1 MSAADTTDAPSR
13 PRRRWAILA
22 VGVLAQTAAS
32 SFVYGIP
39 FLVPTLRD
47 ERGLSL
53 AQVGVVVAAPTTG
66 LLLTLVAWGFVVDRV
81 GERFPMA
88 VGLGLAGVVV
98 GGVALSPPAS
108 LVPIALL
115 LGVGGMGA
123 ASVNAASGRLIMGWF
138 AVEER
143 GVAMGIRQTAQPLGV
158 AVAALALPVLAL
170 DQGPFVALGWTGL
183 ACLVAAALV
192 VLVAQDAPRRPAAA
206 GEPTGNPYRT
216 PTLYRLHASSALL
229 VLPQFAISAFALEYL
244 VREQHW
250 SPGLAGVFVGV
261 AQLLGAAGRI
271 ATGWWSDRVGSRL
284 RPMRQLAVGSVL
296 VMLGFAL
303 GSAWVPVIA
312 VAAIVVGAVV
322 TVADNGLAFT
332 STAEMAGQAWS
343 GRALGIQNTT
353 QNVVASAAPPVLGAL
368 IGGTSYAIGF
378 TAAALAPLLAIA
390 VVPVG
395 AEARGHLHEEPERR

>member
-1 MSAADTTDAPSR
+1 VSAADTTDTAAAPGR

-88 VGLGLAGVVV
+88 AGLGLAGLVV
-98 GGVALSPPAS
+98 GGVALSPPSS
-108 LVPIALL
+108 LVTIALL
-115 LGVGGMGA
+115 LGLGGMGA

-138 AVEER
+138 ALDER

-158 AVAALALPVLAL
+158 AVAALVLPVLATT
-170 DQGPFVALGWTGL
+170 QGPFVALGWTGL
-183 ACLVAAALV
+183 ACLVAAVLV
-192 VLVAQDAPRRPAAA
+192 VLVAQDAPRRAPAAH
-206 GEPTGNPYRT
+206 EPTGNPYRT
-216 PTLYRLHASSALL
+216 STLYRLHTASALL

-244 VREQHW
+244 VRELGW
-250 SPGLAGVFVGV
+250 SPGVAGVFVAV
-261 AQLLGAAGRI
+261 AQILGAAGRI

-296 VMLGFAL
+296 VMLAFAL
-303 GSAWVPVIA
+303 GSAWVPFIA
-312 VAAIVVGAVV
+312 VAAIVVGAIV
-322 TVADNGLAFT
+322 TVADNGLAFV

-343 GRALGIQNTT
+343 GRALGVQNTT
-353 QNVVASAAPPVLGAL
+353 QNIVASAAPPVLGVL
-368 IGGTSYAIGF
+368 IGATSYGVGF
-378 TAAALAPLLAIA
+378 AAAAIAPLVAIA
-390 VVPVG
+390 VVPVS
-395 AEARGHLHEEPERR
+395 RERT

>member
-1 MSAADTTDAPSR
+1 MLTIVSAADTTDAPSR

-88 VGLGLAGVVV
+88 VGLGVAGVVV

-115 LGVGGMGA
+115 LGLGGMGA

-138 AVEER
+138 GVEER

-158 AVAALALPVLAL
+158 AAAALVLPVLAL
-170 DQGPFVALGWTGL
+170 AEGPFVALGWTGL

-192 VLVAQDAPRRPAAA
+192 VLVAQDAPRRAATA
-206 GEPTGNPYRT
+206 GEPIGNPYRT
-216 PTLYRLHASSALL
+216 PTLYRLHAASALL

-250 SPGLAGVFVGV
+250 SAGAAGVFVGV

-284 RPMRQLAVGSVL
+284 RPMRQLAVGSAL

-312 VAAIVVGAVV
+312 VAAIVVGAIV

-332 STAEMAGQAWS
+332 STAELAGQAWS

-378 TAAALAPLLAIA
+378 TAAALAPVLAIA
-390 VVPVG
+390 VTPVR
-395 AEARGHLHEEPERR
+395 AETPER

>member
-1 MSAADTTDAPSR
+1 VSAADTTDAPSR

-108 LVPIALL
+108 LVAIALL
-115 LGVGGMGA
+115 LGLGGMGA

-158 AVAALALPVLAL
+158 AVAALVLPVLAGGE
-170 DQGPFVALGWTGL
+170 GPFVALGWTGL
-183 ACLVAAALV
+183 GCLVAAALV
-192 VLVAQDAPRRPAAA
+192 VLVAQDAPRRPPAAH
-206 GEPTGNPYRT
+206 EPTGNPYRA

-250 SPGLAGVFVGV
+250 SPGVAGVFVGV

-284 RPMRQLAVGSVL
+284 RPMRRLAVGSVL

-312 VAAIVVGAVV
+312 VAAIVVGAIV

-332 STAEMAGQAWS
+332 STAEIAGQAWS

-395 AEARGHLHEEPERR
+395 AEARTHLHEEPERR

>member
-1 MSAADTTDAPSR
+1 VSAEPATDVADPTPGR

-39 FLVPTLRD
+39 FLVPALRD

-53 AQVGVVVAAPTTG
+53 AEAGLLVAAPTTG

-88 VGLGLAGVVV
+88 IGLGLAGLVV
-98 GGVALSPPAS
+98 GGVALGTPSS
-108 LVPIALL
+108 LVTIALL

-138 AVEER
+138 SLDER

-158 AVAALALPVLAL
+158 AVAALVLPVLATT
-170 DQGPFVALGWTGL
+170 QGPFVALGWTGL
-183 ACLVAAALV
+183 ACLVAAVLV
-192 VLVAQDAPRRPAAA
+192 VLVAQDAPRRAPAAH
-206 GEPTGNPYRT
+206 EPTGNPYRT
-216 PTLYRLHASSALL
+216 PILYRLHASSALL

-244 VREQHW
+244 VRELAW
-250 SPGLAGVFVGV
+250 SPGIAGVFVAV
-261 AQLLGAAGRI
+261 AQILGAAGRI

-284 RPMRQLAVGSVL
+284 RPMRQLALGSVL

-303 GSAWVPVIA
+303 GSAWVPFIA
-312 VAAIVVGAVV
+312 VAAIVVGAIV
-322 TVADNGLAFT
+322 TVADNGLAFV

-343 GRALGIQNTT
+343 GRALGVQNTT
-353 QNVVASAAPPVLGAL
+353 QNIVASAAPPVLGAL
-368 IGGTSYAIGF
+368 IGATSYGVGF
-378 TAAALAPLLAIA
+378 AAAAIAPLVAIA
-390 VVPVG
+390 VVPVR
-395 AEARGHLHEEPERR
+395 AEPREP

>member
-1 MSAADTTDAPSR
+1 MSAEPGTDLAGHAPPSR

-39 FLVPTLRD
+39 FLVPALRD

-53 AQVGVVVAAPTTG
+53 AEAGLLVAAPTTG

-88 VGLGLAGVVV
+88 IGLGLAGLVV
-98 GGVALSPPAS
+98 GGVALSPPSS
-108 LVPIALL
+108 LVTIALL
-115 LGVGGMGA
+115 LGLGGMGA

-138 AVEER
+138 SLDER

-158 AVAALALPVLAL
+158 ALAALVLPVLAMTE
-170 DQGPFVALGWTGL
+170 GPFVALGWTGL
-183 ACLVAAALV
+183 ACLVAAVLV
-192 VLVAQDAPRRPAAA
+192 VLVAQDAPRRAPAAH
-206 GEPTGNPYRT
+206 EPVGNPYRT

-244 VREQHW
+244 VRELAW
-250 SPGLAGVFVGV
+250 SPGVAGVFVAV
-261 AQLLGAAGRI
+261 AQILGAAGRI

-284 RPMRQLAVGSVL
+284 RPMRQLAAGSVL
-296 VMLGFAL
+296 VMLAFAL
-303 GSAWVPVIA
+303 GSAWVPFIA
-312 VAAIVVGAVV
+312 VAAIAVGAIV
-322 TVADNGLAFT
+322 TVADNGLAFV

-343 GRALGIQNTT
+343 GRALGVQNTT
-353 QNVVASAAPPVLGAL
+353 QNIVASAAPPVLGAL
-368 IGGTSYAIGF
+368 IGATSYGVGF
-378 TAAALAPLLAIA
+378 AAAAIAPLVAIA

-395 AEARGHLHEEPERR
+395 AEARKPQTD